1 VEVSAARAAAFERIA
16 PQGLL
21 REVIAAA
28 RGKIALTFDDD
39 LTCHGK
45 VALTHDI
52 IDIAIRLASAL
63 AAGSLLGFERSFHG
77 RPAGIRT
84 HALVC
89 LASALLMLVPAYQAT
104 WLGIPLDSSSPSR
117 MAQGIMT
124 GIGFL
129 GAGVIFQQGFF
140 TVRGLTTAASVCL
153 TAALGIFF
161 GIGFF
166 YAAVIGTLAAL
177 GVLAALRWLELPAW
191 KLRRLVYEDGE
202 CLCSLSK
209 QPNLSGALDDTADAS
224 HEVLPLAIL
233 SAFVEARRR
242 TSAMRE
248 TSLQTVPQVRR
259 TSGYAICCDN
269 FT

>member
-1 VEVSAARAAAFERIA
+1 MIIA
-16 PQGLL
+16 GTFKGLL

-140 TVRGLTTAASVCL
+140 TVRGLTTAASVWL
-153 TAALGIFF
+153 TAALGILF

-177 GVLAALRWLELPAW
+177 GVLAALRWLEWQLPRQLFARLSLRFAEDKVMSEEDVRQLLSTCDFTVHQIDYRRQVVERGARFEYKMVVQTVEALNIRRLAE
-191 KLRRLVYEDGE
+191 KLRATTEILEFH
-202 CLCSLSK
+202 LS
-209 QPNLSGALDDTADAS
+209 PTGD
-224 HEVLPLAIL
+224 
-233 SAFVEARRR
+233 
-242 TSAMRE
+242 
-248 TSLQTVPQVRR
+248 
-259 TSGYAICCDN
+259 
-269 FT
+269 

>member
-1 VEVSAARAAAFERIA
+1 M
-16 PQGLL
+16 
-21 REVIAAA
+21 
-28 RGKIALTFDDD
+28 
-39 LTCHGK
+39 
-45 VALTHDI
+45 THDS
-52 IDIAIRLASAL
+52 IDIAIRLAGAL

-104 WLGIPLDSSSPSR
+104 WLGIPPDASSSTNPSR

-140 TVRGLTTAASVCL
+140 TVRGLTTAASVWL
-153 TAALGIFF
+153 TAALGILF

-177 GVLAALRWLELPAW
+177 GVLVALRWFEWQLPRQLFARLLLRFANDKVMSEADVRQLLSTCAFTVHQIDYRQIEQGARFEYKMIIQTIEALNMRRLAE
-191 KLRRLVYEDGE
+191 KLRGTPDILEFH
-202 CLCSLSK
+202 LS
-209 QPNLSGALDDTADAS
+209 PTGD
-224 HEVLPLAIL
+224 
-233 SAFVEARRR
+233 
-242 TSAMRE
+242 
-248 TSLQTVPQVRR
+248 
-259 TSGYAICCDN
+259 
-269 FT
+269 

>member
-1 VEVSAARAAAFERIA
+1 M
-16 PQGLL
+16 
-21 REVIAAA
+21 
-28 RGKIALTFDDD
+28 
-39 LTCHGK
+39 
-45 VALTHDI
+45 HDI

-104 WLGIPLDSSSPSR
+104 WLGIPPDASSSTNPSR

-140 TVRGLTTAASVCL
+140 TVRGLTTAASVWL
-153 TAALGIFF
+153 AAALGILF

-166 YAAVIGTLAAL
+166 YAAVIGTLAVV
-177 GVLAALRWLELPAW
+177 GVLVALRWLEWQLPRQLFARLSLRFAEDKVMSEEAVRQLLSTCDFTVHQIDYRRQVVEPVARFEYKMVVQTVEALNVRRLAE
-191 KLRRLVYEDGE
+191 KLRSTTE
-202 CLCSLSK
+202 
-209 QPNLSGALDDTADAS
+209 
-224 HEVLPLAIL
+224 IL
-233 SAFVEARRR
+233 EFHL
-242 TSAMRE
+242 TP
-248 TSLQTVPQVRR
+248 T
-259 TSGYAICCDN
+259 GD
-269 FT
+269 